1 MKYDPTAL
9 RGTSDIELLM
19 QPFVYESAED
29 YEPDWEM
36 LDIISET
43 LPQLSPL
50 DQQIIHGIFYLRLTY
65 EDLASFIGIKAKSH
79 AWRKTQQAMN
89 KLRKKLEANPRFV
102 RLLKGENM
110 TTCTTW
116 EEGAQAAL
124 AELAA
129 YAAEVTQ
136 DDGIFAPI
144 SEALAEAVRGHFD
157 DALALKLIERAGAAA
172 LHVLCADAPF
182 DMDEM
187 HALLCKKQHDYG
199 HGNILSFGMVGVA
212 VRLCDKIARM
222 DNLKA
227 RGLKPE
233 NETLTD
239 TFVDILGYAAIAI
252 MLFDGSFKLELT
264 QHD

>member
-1 MKYDPTAL
+1 MKYDPTAQ

-19 QPFVYESAED
+19 QPFVYDSAHD

-36 LDIISET
+36 LDIIAET
-43 LPQLSPL
+43 LPELSPL

-89 KLRKKLEANPRFV
+89 KLKKKLEANPRFI

-110 TTCTTW
+110 TTCKTW
-116 EEGAQAAL
+116 EEGAHVAL
-124 AELAA
+124 TELAT
-129 YAAEVTQ
+129 YAAEVAH
-136 DDGIFAPI
+136 DDNIFAPI
-144 SEALAEAVRGHFD
+144 SEALAEAVRNEFD
-157 DALALKLIERAGAAA
+157 EQMALKLIERAGAAA

-182 DMDEM
+182 SMDDM
-187 HALLCKKQHDYG
+187 HTLLCKKQHDYG
-199 HGNILSFGMVGVA
+199 HGNILSFGMIGVA

-239 TFVDILGYAAIAI
+239 TFMDILGYAAIAI
-252 MLFDGSFKLELT
+252 MLFDGSFKLELS